1 MCTTAREAGKP
12 RSGTGVYRQVTRR
25 TCPVYLQQIL
35 APLLQGAVGICM
47 LSQRKGNVNR
57 EPRGIRKIA
66 GSQPCRDDA
75 GLCTQGLRCR
85 GAAAIPAVAGLTVC
99 THASGWASRMRG
111 YRWLLRVKASCRHR
125 CASAMPGLS
134 AKLRIAWEVTIMF
147 SKLRSSKSAYF
158 HQVLFPGQG
167 PLVGRHDAFMIPL
180 RPTEGALHAL
190 LPLFRGAHLFR
201 LGEFGRGFVE
211 LLFLPF
217 HGCRVA

>member
-1 MCTTAREAGKP
+1 
-12 RSGTGVYRQVTRR
+12 
-25 TCPVYLQQIL
+25 
-35 APLLQGAVGICM
+35 
-47 LSQRKGNVNR
+47 
-57 EPRGIRKIA
+57 
-66 GSQPCRDDA
+66 
-75 GLCTQGLRCR
+75 
-85 GAAAIPAVAGLTVC
+85 
-99 THASGWASRMRG
+99 
-111 YRWLLRVKASCRHR
+111 
-125 CASAMPGLS
+125 
-134 AKLRIAWEVTIMF
+134 MF